1 MPKKVKFPLEMKNGV
16 KVRSLEELRCN
27 FDAEDLVRHYISG
40 KLQTWLG
47 DRCYYSEL
55 EKIKKIN
62 SKENLVNILC
72 DILGIDSMQSSTI
85 VDYDEIAEKTNKIQ
99 KLKMY
104 TDNPNVIENVDNVA
118 FCQEEFDKL
127 ISNGLSEIYLV
138 NNQYHLILKNVYNI
152 RIVGIGNVVL
162 SVREFENIDI
172 NKSGIAFDNIQ
183 FEGDFNSIINN
194 KKRDIEYCKS
204 SFFYDKIT
212 EQDEYCIVQIYEKIK
227 NKIIDLECPV
237 QDISNDDECRQLL
250 GRVLSVYKANP
261 NLRFY
266 SKNPIE
272 ILFPREHENNL
283 VDWFVWRAF
292 CQDYRLP
299 NDNDPDWIDYFGPG
313 GAARY
318 CLVNCAS
325 LDRKGA
331 EEFIEGCIHHVAK
344 YKSINPRN
352 HFLLYVLMIVAVDG
366 NEFNKKLNVIAEFT
380 YFLKFDEG
388 VLDDFLMV
396 VREIVSGDISGITGK
411 CKTSYAMEYFNP
423 RN

>member
-16 KVRSLEELRCN
+16 KVRSLEEMRCN

-55 EKIKKIN
+55 EKINNIR

-72 DILGIDSMQSSTI
+72 DILGIDSLQISTVI
-85 VDYDEIAEKTNKIQ
+85 DYDEIAEKTNKIQ

-104 TDNPNVIENVDNVA
+104 TDNPNVIGNVNNVA

-138 NNQYHLILKNVYNI
+138 NNQYHLILKNVCNI

-162 SVREFENIDI
+162 SVKEFENIDI

-183 FEGDFNSIINN
+183 FEGDFNDIIAN
-194 KKRDIEYCKS
+194 KKRNLEYCKS
-204 SFFYDKIT
+204 SFFFDKITGKDEDSIIQIYDKI
-212 EQDEYCIVQIYEKIK
+212 KK
-227 NKIIDLECPV
+227 NIIDLECPV
-237 QDISNDDECRQLL
+237 EDINNDDECRQLL
-250 GRVLSVYKANP
+250 GRVISVYKASA

-266 SKNPIE
+266 AKNPVE
-272 ILFPREHENNL
+272 TLFPREHENNL
-283 VDWFVWRAF
+283 VDWFVWRSF
-292 CQDYRLP
+292 CQDYRIP
-299 NDNDPDWIDYFGPG
+299 NDNDPDWLQYFGPG
-313 GAARY
+313 RGGRY
-318 CLVNCAS
+318 SLVNCAS
-325 LDRKGA
+325 IDRKGA
-331 EEFIEGCIHHVAK
+331 DEFIEGCTHHVAK

-366 NEFNKKLNVIAEFT
+366 IEFNNKLNEIAEYV
-380 YFLKFDEG
+380 YFLQFDDG
-388 VLDDFLMV
+388 VLDDFLTV
-396 VREIVSGDISGITGK
+396 VREIVAGDISNIRSK
-411 CKTSYAMEYFNP
+411 CKTNYAREFFDP
-423 RN
+423 